1 MIITGGA
8 GMLEVY
14 VKDGCPY
21 CEKQLDIFNRKGLEY
36 KLYNVNTDSEALE
49 KARDE
54 YKADKV
60 PVVVDNE
67 VVKNIGFGGGG

>member
-1 MIITGGA
+1 
-8 GMLEVY
+8 MLEVY
-14 VKDGCPY
+14 IKNGCPY
-21 CEKQLDIFNRKGLEY
+21 CEKQLEALNREGTEY
-36 KLYNVNTDSEALE
+36 KLYNVSVDSKALK

-60 PVVVDNE
+60 PIVVEDG